1 MIREATIEDIN
12 RVNEIGLLIKDDFA
26 NVYKLEDTFNQDY
39 SHVLVYDE
47 NGIKGFLQYEDHF
60 EITDIINIAVD
71 KNNQHEGIGYKLI
84 KYLIKNTNADKIMLE
99 VRDDNQNAISLYN
112 KCGFVEIHRRV
123 KYYGDVDAIIMER
136 MIEHV

>member
-1 MIREATIEDIN
+1 MIREAKLEDIN
-12 RVNEIGLLIKDDFA
+12 RINEIGLLIKNDFA

-39 SHVLVYDE
+39 SHILVYDE
-47 NGIKGFLQYEDHF
+47 DGIKGFLQYEDHF

-71 KNNQHEGIGYKLI
+71 KSNQHEGVGYKLI
-84 KYLIKNTNADKIMLE
+84 EYLINNTNADKIMLE
-99 VRDDNQNAISLYN
+99 VRDDNQNAISLYK

-136 MIEHV
+136 MVEHV